1 VSLSEGFVV
10 VRARARR
17 MSPEERR
24 SAILDAAIPL
34 LRAHGREVS
43 TRQLAEAAGVAEGTL
58 FRAFGDKDAII
69 AAAVER
75 YFDPEPLRNAL
86 RAIDPDEPTVEK
98 IRQVLELLRARF
110 AGVIGFMSALRH
122 QVEPPRRERPE
133 SDWLDILGRTFRP
146 EELGIP
152 VETLGFYLRLLAFG
166 AAMPPITSAHVF
178 TLDELLELVTRGV
191 LPVAASDASDGHG
204 TPEPSETSLPAAARK
219 KD

>member
-1 VSLSEGFVV
+1 MPEGLVV
-10 VRARARR
+10 VRTRARP

-34 LRAHGREVS
+34 LRENGREVS
-43 TRQLAEAAGVAEGTL
+43 TKQLAEAAGVAEGTL

-69 AAAVER
+69 SAAIER
-75 YFDPEPLRNAL
+75 YFDPEPFRNAL
-86 RAIDPDEPTVEK
+86 RGIDPDEQTVDK
-98 IRQVLELLRARF
+98 IRQVLQLLSDRF
-110 AGVIGFMSALRH
+110 TGVIGFMSVFRGDGGP
-122 QVEPPRRERPE
+122 PPRRETGE
-133 SDWLDILGRTFRP
+133 QEWIGILSQLFRP

-166 AAMPPITSAHVF
+166 AAMPPITSAHAF

-191 LPVAASDASDGHG
+191 LPDAASAS
-204 TPEPSETSLPAAARK
+204 ESPSAPPSPSG

>member
-1 VSLSEGFVV
+1 VSLPEDFVV
-10 VRARARR
+10 VRTRARP

-24 SAILDAAIPL
+24 STILDAAIPL

-43 TRQLAEAAGVAEGTL
+43 TKQLAEAAGVAEGTL

-69 AAAVER
+69 SAAVGR
-75 YFDPEPLRNAL
+75 YFDPEPFRNAL
-86 RAIDPDEPTVEK
+86 RGIDPDEPTIDK
-98 IRQVLELLRARF
+98 IRQVLQLLSDRF
-110 AGVIGFMSALRH
+110 SGVIGFMSALRG
-122 QVEPPRRERPE
+122 EANPPPRRGTGEHE
-133 SDWLDILGRTFRP
+133 WIGILSQLFRP

-191 LPVAASDASDGHG
+191 LPAAASD
-204 TPEPSETSLPAAARK
+204 TPDPAAPPTARK